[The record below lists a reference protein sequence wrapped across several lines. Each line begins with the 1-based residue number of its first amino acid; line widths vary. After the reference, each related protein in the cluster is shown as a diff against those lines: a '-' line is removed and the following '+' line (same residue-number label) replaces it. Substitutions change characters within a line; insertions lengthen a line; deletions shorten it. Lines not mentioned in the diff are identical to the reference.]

1 MEHGIMYGLLVIIL
15 LATNLLHIQEKNRL
29 KDNRDYWREEAVKN
43 ENELKAL
50 KEKQPKRKTIKK
62 S

>member
-1 MEHGIMYGLLVIIL
+1 MEHGIMYGLLVMVL
-15 LATNLLHIQEKNRL
+15 LVTNLLHIQEKNRL

-43 ENELKAL
+43 ENELNAL

-62 S
+62 

>member
-1 MEHGIMYGLLVIIL
+1 MEHGIIYGLLVMIL

-29 KDNRDYWREEAVKN
+29 KDKMDYWREEAIKN
-43 ENELKAL
+43 ENELNAL

-62 S
+62 